1 MSAVLQK
8 EIEQP
13 ETARKILMCAERLF
27 ATKGYEAASI
37 RDITT
42 EAGVNLASINYH
54 FGSKEK
60 LLEELLKKKLDWLN
74 QERLNALIKL
84 EESSKGAPLRPSVI
98 LEAFFGTLLKMIDDK
113 ENGGE
118 MFLKLLGRSSL
129 EPSNLIWSVAT
140 NQHTD
145 VINRFKIALCK
156 ALPGVPETEIVW
168 RFHFMLGATTFAISG
183 NGLPALFSNTNIK
196 MENTIISQKLLMKRL
211 MTFLLGGLRAPLP
224 KKIKICKSST
234 TEKTQ

>member
-42 EAGVNLASINYH
+42 EAGVNLAPIHYH

-98 LEAFFGTLLKMIDDK
+98 LEAFFGTLLKMMLHSRPLQIVRFSV
-113 ENGGE
+113 GS
-118 MFLKLLGRSSL
+118 LRS
-129 EPSNLIWSVAT
+129 
-140 NQHTD
+140 
-145 VINRFKIALCK
+145 
-156 ALPGVPETEIVW
+156 
-168 RFHFMLGATTFAISG
+168 
-183 NGLPALFSNTNIK
+183 
-196 MENTIISQKLLMKRL
+196 
-211 MTFLLGGLRAPLP
+211 LRAMD
-224 KKIKICKSST
+224 
-234 TEKTQ
+234 